1 MLRWTLL
8 RAANSDRMAGLA
20 RDSATVGRVVARYI
34 AGETIDDGLAV
45 ATALAAEGMDLT
57 IDHVGEL
64 VDSVEHA
71 ELAADVY
78 RRLLADVQARS
89 LPAGVSVKPTQLGL
103 HIDHEGCARLI
114 EDLAER
120 ATAAGVHLTLDMED
134 HTVTETTVRLVEQVR
149 AAGAANVGCALQSY
163 LHRTPEDV
171 RRLTR
176 LGVSIRL
183 CKGAYA
189 EPAHLAHQRPV
200 EVARAYLDD
209 ARYLLRE
216 GTEPRFATHDH
227 RLIAAIKREAAVIG
241 RDRGTYE
248 FQMLYGVRP
257 QMQRA
262 LVADGYRLRIYLPF
276 GTQWYPYFTRRIA
289 ERPANLLFFLRSLAP
304 RRGRDRDALP
314 APTASKPS
322 W

>member
-8 RAANSDRMAGLA
+8 RAADSDRLAELA
-20 RDSATVGRVVARYI
+20 RGSEAVGRVVERYI
-34 AGETIDDGLAV
+34 AGETIEQGISA

-57 IDHVGEL
+57 LDHVGEF
-64 VDSVEHA
+64 VDSAEHA
-71 ELAADVY
+71 QLAADVY
-78 RRLLADVQARS
+78 RQVLAHVQARS

-103 HIDHEGCARLI
+103 LIDHEGCVKLI
-114 EDLAER
+114 TDLAEH
-120 ATAAGVHLTLDMED
+120 AAAAGVHLTLDMED
-134 HTVTETTVRLVEQVR
+134 HTVAETTVRLVEQVR
-149 AAGAANVGCALQSY
+149 AAGSTNVGCALQSY
-163 LHRTPEDV
+163 LHRTPDDV

-189 EPAHLAHQRPV
+189 EPAHLAYQRPV

-209 ARYLLRE
+209 ARHLLHE

-227 RLIAAIKREAAVIG
+227 RLIAAIKREAAIIG
-241 RDRGTYE
+241 RPRESYE

-289 ERPANLLFFLRSLAP
+289 ERPANLLFFLRSLTAL
-304 RRGRDRDALP
+304 GSRDRAARP
-314 APTASKPS
+314 GPTASGPS